1 MANNGMINPM
11 MQQSMQSYLLGP
23 DILQKQY
30 QLQQNQRY
38 ADMLMGQA
46 QEPLNGQMVGD
57 HYVGASPVQGLA
69 NMLKAYTSRKM
80 MDDMPSQQYQLAG
93 MQNQRVNDMFG
104 VGGGNAPA
112 SQAAQMALG
121 GGAMQGSVGPTN
133 ANAAR
138 MDGVQSG
145 TAPAM
150 PIPPGM
156 SNQVAAQLYAISPEK
171 FAEALVSYGKPTER
185 MQNESNYGI
194 GRDAGRD
201 LYLQEARAKG
211 AIDGGKWIQG
221 QNGLEFVPDMK
232 NGIYGGMKNGVP
244 QVFPIPG
251 YAGANATI
259 EGAKADAVSR
269 AQAGNKVTTVATGPN
284 QTKQLVTE
292 AQAIDAATGGKPMP
306 VEPDSKTQNAGDIET
321 YIDQANK
328 LLGNASSGFFSK
340 FGTAATDTVGISADK
355 SKADAQL
362 KVVSG
367 NLVLKM
373 PRMEGPQSDADRK
386 LYQSMAAD
394 VANPDI
400 PIASRQAALKTLQ
413 ELNNK
418 YLPQSQQSQPKAPV
432 PDSNG
437 IYKPK
442 TKAEYDALPSGSR
455 AYNSKGQIVV
465 KP

>member
-1 MANNGMINPM
+1 MADQMFPNSRINNPYALAQIGPDAVAQQYKTQ
-11 MQQSMQSYLLGP
+11 MQQRL
-23 DILQKQY
+23 
-30 QLQQNQRY
+30 
-38 ADMLMGQA
+38 ADMLMMDGQ
-46 QEPLNGQMVGD
+46 QQPQGQMVSG
-57 HYVGASPVQGLA
+57 HYVAPSPFQYLSGLA
-69 NMLKAYTSRKM
+69 STGLGVAAYNQI
-80 MDDMPSQQYQLAG
+80 PEQQAQYAQALRQQARG
-93 MQNQRVNDMFG
+93 EANRLT
-104 VGGGNAPA
+104 GNAQMTNPQA
-112 SQAAQMALG
+112 SSAALANG
-121 GGAMQGSVGPTN
+121 GGPTN
-133 ANAAR
+133 SNAQTMQSYQGGQSAPLSGIDPNVVADILINGGPTQLAEFIR
-138 MDGVQSG
+138 GVN
-145 TAPAM
+145 M
-150 PIPPGM
+150 PTDTLKNYRAAGM
-156 SNQVAAQLYAISPEK
+156 SPQQIAQAIS
-171 FAEALVSYGKPTER
+171 GKATA
-185 MQNESNYGI
+185 
-194 GRDAGRD
+194 DT
-201 LYLQEARAKG
+201 

-340 FGTAATDTVGISADK
+340 LGTAATDTVGISTDK

-418 YLPQSQQSQPKAPV
+418 YLPQSQQGGAKAPT
-432 PDSNG
+432 PDSSG

-442 TKAEYDALPSGSR
+442 TKAEYDAIPSGSKV
-455 AYNSKGQIVV
+455 YNSKGQLVT